1 MISYFLLKHFK
12 NFCYQICQNC
22 FFFFNRSNDIRWSMD
37 LRWQDPSQP
46 NGRESPEER
55 MPLMRSKQNE
65 DLKDSK
71 DIDWS
76 ILTNRQAKDREVFL
90 EIVKGDQLIEDA
102 FETRLGGP
110 WMRRWPVVH
119 HNKHTEYEQ
128 NKFTS

>member
-1 MISYFLLKHFK
+1 
-12 NFCYQICQNC
+12 
-22 FFFFNRSNDIRWSMD
+22 MD

-102 FETRLGGP
+102 FETRLGGL